1 MNEETVQE
9 RRGRDLNIAEIAF
22 YSVLVF
28 VIMLLSVY
36 VPA

>member
-1 MNEETVQE
+1 MDQQAVQVW
-9 RRGRDLNIAEIAF
+9 RRRDLNIVEVAF

-28 VIMLLSVY
+28 VITLLSVY